1 MTRLAVSL
9 VWVVLL
15 LTCPAAHAAE
25 ASLSAEQQ
33 RSIDSAVNEALSKL
47 GIPSASIAVVKDR
60 KIAYLKAYGTARLP
74 DVPATTAM
82 RYPIGSV
89 SKQIS
94 AAAILLLVEDGKLSL
109 EDRVGKWLPELTR
122 AQEVSIR
129 QLLSMTAGYQDYW
142 PQDYVVA
149 AMLKPTTPKA
159 IVDQWAKKPLD
170 FEPGAQWQYS
180 STNYMI
186 AGLIVEKTG
195 GMPLHDFLRQ
205 RIFAP
210 LKMTTVADADA
221 SAPAPEDA
229 EGYLR
234 NALGPLR
241 PAPKAAPGWLYASG
255 AWSMTAHDLA
265 LWNISVMNRS
275 LLKPQSY
282 EAMSTATRLAS
293 GVAIR
298 YALGVGVGMPDGT
311 RRLAHDGAIS
321 GFTSTNK
328 IYPEAGAAVTVL
340 MNLYPGATNAPSDL
354 ADRIARTVLPAQDPG
369 AKEAL
374 DLARKVF
381 AELRSGTLD
390 RSRLT
395 DNANQY
401 FTEEVLRDFATTLG
415 PLGAPSD
422 FQQNDRHLRGGM
434 TMRGF
439 EIKAG
444 TRTMSLFMRTLPD
457 GRIEQ
462 YVIEPS
468 E

>member
-1 MTRLAVSL
+1 
-9 VWVVLL
+9 
-15 LTCPAAHAAE
+15 
-25 ASLSAEQQ
+25 
-33 RSIDSAVNEALSKL
+33 
-47 GIPSASIAVVKDR
+47 
-60 KIAYLKAYGTARLP
+60 
-74 DVPATTAM
+74 
-82 RYPIGSV
+82 
-89 SKQIS
+89 
-94 AAAILLLVEDGKLSL
+94 
-109 EDRVGKWLPELTR
+109 
-122 AQEVSIR
+122 
-129 QLLSMTAGYQDYW
+129 
-142 PQDYVVA
+142 
-149 AMLKPTTPKA
+149 
-159 IVDQWAKKPLD
+159 
-170 FEPGAQWQYS
+170 
-180 STNYMI
+180 
-186 AGLIVEKTG
+186 
-195 GMPLHDFLRQ
+195 
-205 RIFAP
+205 
-210 LKMTTVADADA
+210 
-221 SAPAPEDA
+221 
-229 EGYLR
+229 
-234 NALGPLR
+234 
-241 PAPKAAPGWLYASG
+241 
-255 AWSMTAHDLA
+255 MTAHDLA
-265 LWNISVMNRS
+265 LWNISVINRS

-293 GVAIR
+293 GVATR
-298 YALGVGVGMPDGT
+298 YALGVGAGMPDGT
-311 RRLAHDGAIS
+311 RRLAHDGAVS

-340 MNLYPGATNAPSDL
+340 INLYPGAMNAPSDL
-354 ADRIARTVLPAQDPG
+354 ADRIARIVLPAQDPG

-415 PLGAPSD
+415 PLGTLSD